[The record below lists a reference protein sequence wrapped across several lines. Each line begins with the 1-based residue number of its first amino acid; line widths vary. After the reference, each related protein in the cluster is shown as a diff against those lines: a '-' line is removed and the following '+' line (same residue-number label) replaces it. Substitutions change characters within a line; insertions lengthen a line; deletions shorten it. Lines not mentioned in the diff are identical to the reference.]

1 MDEHTK
7 APVLNERLTKQLIR
21 RYQSQVRSGI
31 KPAVV
36 LHALLH
42 EVYAQGQ
49 AEATARAWRDFSG
62 TPAEQVRE
70 AAEHQHKE
78 ST

>member
-1 MDEHTK
+1 MSVEPAT
-7 APVLNERLTKQLIR
+7 APMLNERLTKQLIR

-49 AEATARAWRDFSG
+49 AEATSRAWADFSG
-62 TPAEQVRE
+62 LNIEGNKT
-70 AAEHQHKE
+70 K
-78 ST
+78 